1 MQTVQFLHAA
11 FAKALP
17 TIHARRLEAL
27 MAAVAALLQG
37 RCLILTALGR
47 SLPGS
52 AWPRHAIKRIDHLLG
67 NRQLQAERGSRK
79 ASATWL
85 GIGLGLHRSRCPR
98 RIEIL
103 LLIAVL
109 ANYALWRLGLEYART
124 GAGAI
129 SRETLLNLVQFHRC
143 SCGNYGIRRCYAP

>member
-37 RCLILTALGR
+37 RCLTLTALGR

-52 AWPRHAIKRIDHLLG
+52 AWPRHAIKRIDRLLG
-67 NRQLQAERGSRK
+67 NRQLQAERGCSTGLC
-79 ASATWL
+79 SAPCWARS
-85 GIGLGLHRSRCPR
+85 GIP
-98 RIEIL
+98 
-103 LLIAVL
+103 
-109 ANYALWRLGLEYART
+109 
-124 GAGAI
+124 
-129 SRETLLNLVQFHRC
+129 
-143 SCGNYGIRRCYAP
+143 